1 MLEVHTDVVDYI
13 NLIELKEGLTLA
25 QFKPIEPFDVRHVE
39 VEGEKSVLVSADYS
53 GIIMWNTTDKYVYS
67 WKIKMAIPLYLTSG
81 GPGNAIAISK
91 DATTVN
97 NIDTKLGLVNRE
109 SKLSGKALGK
119 PFYYGSLYYIPV
131 EGSLIAI
138 GDDLKVQKRY
148 TMPSLKGSFAIK
160 VTKDYIYL
168 VGSDT
173 VIKLAQF

>member
-81 GPGNAIAISK
+81 GPGKAISIAQ
-91 DATTVN
+91 DAITMTS
-97 NIDTKLGLVNRE
+97 IDTKLGLVNRE
-109 SKLSGKALGK
+109 GKLPGKAIGK
-119 PFYYGSLYYIPV
+119 PVFFGALYYIPV
-131 EGSLIAI
+131 EGSLVAV

-168 VGSDT
+168 IGSDT
-173 VIKLAQF
+173 VIKLEQF